1 MGTFRDHSLIPHVH
15 GCPHPQPWVPTAW
28 QTQFPE
34 ALTSKGVRMRSRGGG
49 RLHSSGRRWGIRAL
63 RRHRPETCCWV
74 LLGLARAG
82 CLIGV
87 GRTEEQRIELGP
99 REGSWPS
106 SVSPTSLLCGPA
118 NYFPSLP
125 PSLLPFLSFNFKIF
139 TKITLD
145 VYSAYQSSLMC
156 VL

>member
-34 ALTSKGVRMRSRGGG
+34 ALASKGVRMRSRGGG

-82 CLIGV
+82 CPHRGGKDRGAKDRAGATGGLMAF
-87 GRTEEQRIELGP
+87 LSFP
-99 REGSWPS
+99 NLLALW
-106 SVSPTSLLCGPA
+106 TSKLL
-118 NYFPSLP
+118 SLP
-125 PSLLPFLSFNFKIF
+125 PSFSFALSF
-139 TKITLD
+139 L
-145 VYSAYQSSLMC
+145 QL
-156 VL
+156 